1 MPKSEVVY
9 LPCRDCGLPLP
20 VNTVYLPYLNG
31 KSSCVP
37 HRCQKN
43 DRNVWSLLLN
53 ENDSQYPHRGHL
65 IHCPARFAR
74 SVHSVLY
81 WFNRTSTR
89 KRSERSERSGT
100 NTYQHV
106 QNICPLV
113 LRTRYPVTRWLV
125 SVSLVYTRNTGTKPL
140 VNGVI
145 PCHTMYMVEGGTTPT
160 THQVTVDRLTHT
172 H

>member
-1 MPKSEVVY
+1 MDMPKSEVVY

-20 VNTVYLPYLNG
+20 VNTVYVPYLNG

-74 SVHSVLY
+74 SVHPVLS
-81 WFNRTSTR
+81 WFIRTNTP

-106 QNICPLV
+106 QNICSLV
-113 LRTRYPVTRWLV
+113 LRTRYPVTTWLV
-125 SVSLVYTRNTGTKPL
+125 AQHRLWTVWYRAILCTWLREGNDPPPTKTTRESGTL
-140 VNGVI
+140 N
-145 PCHTMYMVEGGTTPT
+145 H
-160 THQVTVDRLTHT
+160 H
-172 H
+172 